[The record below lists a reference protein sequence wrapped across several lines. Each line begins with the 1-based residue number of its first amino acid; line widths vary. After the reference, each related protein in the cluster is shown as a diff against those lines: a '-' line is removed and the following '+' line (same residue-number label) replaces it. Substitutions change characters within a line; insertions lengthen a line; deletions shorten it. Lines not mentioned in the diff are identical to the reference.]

1 MLFAAEYEPAWVS
14 TLAAK
19 RGIVSKTGCT
29 VDYYKNYR
37 ANVVLVWNMSKLQI
51 SIFSLAVG
59 VLLMQFCQ
67 YTVAADPN
75 IYLAQKRLFYKG
87 YDPGPVDG
95 MMGDKTRR
103 AIANFQWDA
112 GLSITN
118 RLDKRTRESLGL
130 IVAMNVPIGAASLKL
145 LDVPIL
151 DYDRYALVDRL
162 KKMNIRYDGSRHL
175 TLFELE
181 GYVVHTGHIMALI
194 QAECVRPFEVSIGEM
209 SVAGQNLRASDFG
222 DIFPGAVEKQLS
234 VFHGE
239 NLKSG
244 LQSARNE
251 AVLVCTAGRY

>member
-1 MLFAAEYEPAWVS
+1 MSILFRQSLVTIAI
-14 TLAAK
+14 
-19 RGIVSKTGCT
+19 GIV
-29 VDYYKNYR
+29 
-37 ANVVLVWNMSKLQI
+37 L
-51 SIFSLAVG
+51 IFA
-59 VLLMQFCQ
+59 CQ
-67 YTVAADPN
+67 YSVAADPD
-75 IYLAQKRLFYKG
+75 IYLAQKRLLYKG
-87 YDPGPVDG
+87 YDPGPIDG
-95 MMGDKTRR
+95 MMGNQTRR

-118 RLDKRTRESLGL
+118 RLDKRTQRSLGL

-145 LDVPIL
+145 LDVPVL
-151 DYDRYALVDRL
+151 EFDRYSLVDRL
-162 KKMNIRYDGSRHL
+162 KKMKIRYDGSRHL
-175 TLFELE
+175 SLFELE

-222 DIFPGAVEKQLS
+222 EIFPAAVEKQLS

-244 LQSARNE
+244 LQSARSE